1 MVSVSKIPSVCTKH
15 SYITCSAGSDGSSV
29 DSYIKAEDPS
39 NFNEVIEIA
48 TRADK
53 HEDLVRY
60 LQMARKS
67 LREPKIDTEL
77 AYAYAKTDRLHDME
91 DFLSVTNVADV
102 LVVGE
107 KCFEDELYQA
117 AKLLFTS
124 ISNWARLATT
134 LIYLEENQAAVE
146 SARKAGNTQSVCF
159 WPGFPV
165 TDDVVKGVEASARC
179 LYREEG
185 IPTGRFPCTP
195 LSETDRDIFRLK
207 FVVLTSSFTP

>member
-1 MVSVSKIPSVCTKH
+1 MFI
-15 SYITCSAGSDGSSV
+15 A

-77 AYAYAKTDRLHDME
+77 AHAYAKTDRLHDME
-91 DFLSVTNVADV
+91 DFLSVTNVADI

-146 SARKAGNTQSVCF
+146 SARKAGNTQSV
-159 WPGFPV
+159 
-165 TDDVVKGVEASARC
+165 
-179 LYREEG
+179 
-185 IPTGRFPCTP
+185 P
-195 LSETDRDIFRLK
+195 LPSDLRRLLMVLLRVWKQVHAACIEKKEFRLVRVLSLRHSNVADEDTCRLK
-207 FVVLTSSFTP
+207 FAVLTSSFML

>member
-1 MVSVSKIPSVCTKH
+1 MT
-15 SYITCSAGSDGSSV
+15 
-29 DSYIKAEDPS
+29 DSYIKAGDPS

-146 SARKAGNTQSVCF
+146 SARKAGNTQLVYS
-159 WPGFPV
+159 
-165 TDDVVKGVEASARC
+165 
-179 LYREEG
+179 
-185 IPTGRFPCTP
+185 
-195 LSETDRDIFRLK
+195 LSRLGHR
-207 FVVLTSSFTP
+207 